1 MTAPILTSHL
11 LLWAIALIVGFPLT
25 VILLGEAILR
35 LRKNGKPLAATL
47 EVVRNLVLPVFIF
60 SLFTQHVLQLPPGD
74 DRVKSIQT
82 LLWVCVIHAALSLF
96 NTVLFAQAKANTWRA
111 KVPKLLIDLSRLF
124 LVLLGTAIVLAT
136 VWKADLAGLVT
147 ALGVSSIVIGL
158 ALQDTLGSV
167 MSGIALLFEQPFSVG
182 DWLRVGDLVGQVIDI
197 NWRSVRLITLE
208 REMVI
213 IPHKVIGAEII
224 RNFSRPQRIHA
235 ERIEIGFSY
244 KDPPNLAKYVLRTTA
259 LETQGILVNPEP
271 HVFTL
276 SYSDSSITY
285 EVKFFIE
292 DYAGL
297 EEIRD
302 RFMTR
307 VWYAAQRNNLSIP
320 FPIRTLYHFH
330 GPTSRAE
337 GTSKKFAESLQ
348 SIPSFVPLD
357 NPDNIQNLSQDI
369 TLKHFGTGE
378 KVMQQGYASNALY
391 IAIAGQAM
399 MTVIDKN
406 DREQEVLPIK
416 AGEFFGEMTLFSGEP
431 STVSVTAVEDLE
443 VMMIS
448 AAEVNQMIER
458 QPSFAREISQVLE
471 IRRRAVQR
479 ALQQPFTGVK

>member
-1 MTAPILTSHL
+1 
-11 LLWAIALIVGFPLT
+11 V
-25 VILLGEAILR
+25 
-35 LRKNGKPLAATL
+35 
-47 EVVRNLVLPVFIF
+47 
-60 SLFTQHVLQLPPGD
+60 
-74 DRVKSIQT
+74 
-82 LLWVCVIHAALSLF
+82 
-96 NTVLFAQAKANTWRA
+96 
-111 KVPKLLIDLSRLF
+111 
-124 LVLLGTAIVLAT
+124 
-136 VWKADLAGLVT
+136 
-147 ALGVSSIVIGL
+147 
-158 ALQDTLGSV
+158 
-167 MSGIALLFEQPFSVG
+167 
-182 DWLRVGDLVGQVIDI
+182 
-197 NWRSVRLITLE
+197 
-208 REMVI
+208 
-213 IPHKVIGAEII
+213 I
-224 RNFSRPQRIHA
+224 RNFTKPTPIHA
-235 ERIEIGFSY
+235 ERIRIGFSY
-244 KDPPNLAKYVLRTTA
+244 NDPPNLARQVLKSTA
-259 LETQGILVNPEP
+259 WETKGILLDPPPE
-271 HVFTL
+271 VFTI
-276 SYSDSSITY
+276 SYDDSSVCY
-285 EVKFFIE
+285 EVKFFIR
-292 DYAGL
+292 DYGDI
-297 EEIRD
+297 EQIRE
-302 RFMTR
+302 RFVTR
-307 VWYAAQRNNLSIP
+307 VWYAAKRNNLTIP